1 MKSTYQRITEQVIK
15 AIEAG
20 DVLPWRKPWA
30 VRRPCNAVTNRPY
43 RGINR
48 LMLSMSE
55 YGDHRWLTFN
65 QARALSGSIRKGE
78 RGSTVML
85 YSDVEDEAT
94 GKERLICRAF
104 TVFNVEQCIGLDLP
118 SGSLLQ
124 SQAGGLE
131 AAERIVAGYKDCP
144 ELHFGTEQAAYY
156 PVRDA
161 VVVPHMRDFE
171 TPEAFYG
178 TLYHELIH
186 STSHPSR
193 LGRISLEAGINFG
206 SEEYIREEVL
216 AEIGSAF
223 LASEALIENLSPTT
237 SYINSWLTKAL
248 NSDSSLIIKA
258 ASGAQKAVDWILG
271 DGHHDD
277 SPEPEPRLTGELVAR

>member
-55 YGDHRWLTFN
+55 FSDHRWLTFN
-65 QARALSGSIRKGE
+65 QAKSLGGSVAKGE

-85 YSDVEDEAT
+85 WSDVEDETT
-94 GKERLICRAF
+94 GRERLICRAF
-104 TVFNVEQCIGLDLP
+104 TVFNFEQCNGLDLP
-118 SGSLLQ
+118 NGSVGQ
-124 SQAGGLE
+124 SQACGLE
-131 AAERIVAGYKDCP
+131 AAERIVAGYKGCP

-171 TPEAFYG
+171 TPEAFYC
-178 TLYHELIH
+178 TLYHELVH

-193 LGRISLEAGINFG
+193 LGRISLEAGIMFG
-206 SEEYIREEVL
+206 SEEYSREEIL

-277 SPEPEPRLTGELVAR
+277 NPEPEPRLTGELVAM

>member
-1 MKSTYQRITEQVIK
+1 MKSTYQRITDQVIQ
-15 AIEAG
+15 AIETEN
-20 DVLPWRKPWA
+20 VLPWHKPWV

-48 LMLSMSE
+48 LMLSLSE
-55 YGDHRWLTFN
+55 FSDHRWLTFN
-65 QARALSGSIRKGE
+65 QARALSGSIKKGE
-78 RGSTVML
+78 RGSTIML

-104 TVFNVEQCIGLDLP
+104 TVFNVEQCTGLAIPTCSSAQNQDC
-118 SGSLLQ
+118 GF
-124 SQAGGLE
+124 E

-171 TPEAFYG
+171 TPEAFYL

-186 STSHPSR
+186 STSNPKR
-193 LGRISLEAGINFG
+193 LGRISLEAGIRFG
-206 SEEYIREEVL
+206 SEAYAKEEL
-216 AEIGSAF
+216 IAEIGAAF
-223 LASEALIENLSPTT
+223 LCSEAGIENLSPTT

-248 NSDSSLIIKA
+248 NADSSLIIKA

-271 DGHHDD
+271 GGHHDD

>member
-1 MKSTYQRITEQVIK
+1 
-15 AIEAG
+15 
-20 DVLPWRKPWA
+20 
-30 VRRPCNAVTNRPY
+30 
-43 RGINR
+43 
-48 LMLSMSE
+48 MLSLSE
-55 YGDHRWLTFN
+55 FSDHRWLTFN

-85 YSDVEDEAT
+85 WSEVEDETT
-94 GKERLICRAF
+94 GRERVICRAF

-118 SGSLLQ
+118 SGSVLQ

-131 AAERIVAGYKDCP
+131 AAERIVSGYKDCP

-161 VVVPHMRDFE
+161 VVVPDMRDFE
-171 TPEAFYG
+171 TPEAFFG

-193 LGRISLEAGINFG
+193 LGRIPLNAGISFG
-206 SEEYIREEVL
+206 SEEYGREEIL
-216 AEIGSAF
+216 AEIGAAF
-223 LASEALIENLSPTT
+223 LCSEAGIENLSPTT

-277 SPEPEPRLTGELVAR
+277 NPEPEPRLTGELVAI